1 VSGCKIALLWLCEK
15 IRTTVT
21 ADPEYQEHLVVSK
34 RRRCNANLTSI
45 EKISRAYDDNQE
57 TLCFFW
63 ATGSD
68 SSSSSRPMAIFVRC
82 LSVDS
87 HKMDCTRHAT
97 KMPVLC
103 VKLKAFSRTS
113 IHEIFWHSIII
124 SGVIGLVSA
133 KKSYLNEQQNVYPA
147 LKTMVSERP
156 HPNFR
161 PSVSQPDDL
170 PKMYSTVTAEPVNG

>member
-1 VSGCKIALLWLCEK
+1 MITRKLCVSSGLLNQIQALQAVPWQFL
-15 IRTTVT
+15 
-21 ADPEYQEHLVVSK
+21 
-34 RRRCNANLTSI
+34 
-45 EKISRAYDDNQE
+45 
-57 TLCFFW
+57 FW
-63 ATGSD
+63 
-68 SSSSSRPMAIFVRC
+68 R

-103 VKLKAFSRTS
+103 AKLKAFSRTS
-113 IHEIFWHSIII
+113 SHEIFWHSIII

-170 PKMYSTVTAEPVNG
+170 PKMYSTVTAELVNG

>member
-1 VSGCKIALLWLCEK
+1 LRLCEK

-34 RRRCNANLTSI
+34 RRRCNANLTCI
-45 EKISRAYDDNQE
+45 EKISRAYNDNQE

-63 ATGSD
+63 
-68 SSSSSRPMAIFVRC
+68 R

-103 VKLKAFSRTS
+103 AKLKAFSRTS
-113 IHEIFWHSIII
+113 SHEIFWHSIII

-133 KKSYLNEQQNVYPA
+133 KKLYLNKQQNVYPA
-147 LKTMVSERP
+147 IKTMVSERP